1 MEIKKKLLD
10 IVRDKIIMGSDPK
23 KGIKSGRDNKL

>member
-10 IVRDKIIMGSDPK
+10 IVRDKIIMGSDPIMVICYNFRPK
-23 KGIKSGRDNKL
+23 Q